1 MKQYNSPSIEI
12 IYTAD
17 ITTSSPETGFIP
29 FGSGGEGISFNSF
42 NKVSLIQ
49 EAYDVEQIS
58 YLTPKP
64 YEM

>member
-12 IYTAD
+12 IYTTD

-29 FGSGGEGISFNSF
+29 FGSGGEGFSFNSF
-42 NKVSLIQ
+42 NKGSQIQ

-58 YLTPKP
+58 YSTPKP